1 VNPRAGDEKYRK
13 EIQMKHVSKLL
24 PIMALVLLMAP
35 AALAQTPEVST
46 LPVDQPLDVGG
57 TILQPGTYTIRVI
70 PTLGDRNRV
79 QITSTDGQTIH
90 ATVLTVPHDLEPNEE
105 VPASRFVF
113 FPAGE
118 GQPRALRTWFPPNS
132 AMQAGHDIVY
142 EESRARQLA
151 RLASAPVVTYQGEV
165 TDNTQLQVMT
175 PEATLET
182 YTYTAPTPAPQT
194 QISSSTTETTVQTT
208 ESTPV
213 EMPRTAGK
221 VPLIALAGLL
231 SLVAAAAVRFLR

>member
-1 VNPRAGDEKYRK
+1 
-13 EIQMKHVSKLL
+13 MKHVSKLL

-57 TILQPGTYTIRVI
+57 TILQPGVYTIRVI

-79 QITSTDGQTIH
+79 QILSTDGKTIH

-151 RLASAPVVTYQGEV
+151 RLTSAPVVTYQGEV

-182 YTYTAPTPAPQT
+182 YTYTPPAP
-194 QISSSTTETTVQTT
+194 QISSSTTETRVQTET
-208 ESTPV
+208 TPV